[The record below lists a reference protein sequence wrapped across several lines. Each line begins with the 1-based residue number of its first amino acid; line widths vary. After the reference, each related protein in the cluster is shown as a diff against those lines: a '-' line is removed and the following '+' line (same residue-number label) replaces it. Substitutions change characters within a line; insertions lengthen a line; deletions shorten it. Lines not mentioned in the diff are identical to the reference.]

1 MHSLQLIGEGFK
13 TDKATRHRYCETYE
27 QLLPRE
33 VSELWEIGVLRGAS
47 LNMWAAYYPDAK
59 ILGFDIVDT
68 SGIEFLPN
76 VETHLLDQSNIYAL
90 NALGDTRGIDVIIDD
105 ASHNVMHQIS
115 TFEALF
121 DCLKSGGKYI
131 IEDLHTS
138 TDLWTGF
145 GYKDGKG
152 ALQYLEDI
160 AAYKMPTGYPGQ
172 HRTEKVIEQVE
183 QVIIVAN
190 CDTPDRRSLTSII
203 THK

>member
-33 VSELWEIGVLRGAS
+33 VSELWEIGILRGAS

-59 ILGFDIVDT
+59 IFGFDIADK
-68 SGIEFLPN
+68 SDLHFLPN
-76 VETHLLDQSNIYAL
+76 VETQVLDQNNTADLRILAL
-90 NALGDTRGIDVIIDD
+90 RNGVDVIIDD
-105 ASHNVMHQIS
+105 GSHQIEHQIK
-115 TFEALF
+115 TFETLF

-138 TDLWTGF
+138 TDLWAGF
-145 GYKDGKG
+145 GYQNGKG

-172 HRTEKVIEQVE
+172 HRTDKVLEQVS
-183 QVIIVAN
+183 QVIIIAN
-190 CDTPDRRSLTSII
+190 CDTPDRRSLTSVI
-203 THK
+203 THR